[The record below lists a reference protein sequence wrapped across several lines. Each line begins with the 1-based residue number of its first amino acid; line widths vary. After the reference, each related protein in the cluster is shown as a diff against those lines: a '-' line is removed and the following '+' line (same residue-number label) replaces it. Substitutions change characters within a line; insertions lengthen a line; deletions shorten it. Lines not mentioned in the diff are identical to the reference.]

1 MGTYETTD
9 IRKGLKV
16 DLDGAPYEVA
26 EFQFVKPGK
35 GVSFTRLTLRPLLT
49 GDVIL
54 MNLRS
59 SDKLFEADWEELEL
73 PYVGED
79 GGLYRFVHAEIE
91 LHESL
96 DAALVETAKPLL
108 FPGVVVTICKYNRQV
123 VRVTL
128 PAFIEATVVAVGEV
142 AETYPRTSAATLAN
156 GTIVTVPL
164 GVEVGDVIRVE
175 TVGGTYV
182 SP

>member
-16 DLDGAPYEVA
+16 DLDGAPYEIA

-79 GGLYRFVHAEIE
+79 GGLYRCVDALRGVEE
-91 LHESL
+91 MLE
-96 DAALVETAKPLL
+96 AALVETAKPFLI
-108 FPGVVVTICKYNRQV
+108 PGVVLTIYKYNRQV
-123 VRVTL
+123 VRVKL
-128 PAFIEATVVAVGEV
+128 PDVIDATVTAVGEV